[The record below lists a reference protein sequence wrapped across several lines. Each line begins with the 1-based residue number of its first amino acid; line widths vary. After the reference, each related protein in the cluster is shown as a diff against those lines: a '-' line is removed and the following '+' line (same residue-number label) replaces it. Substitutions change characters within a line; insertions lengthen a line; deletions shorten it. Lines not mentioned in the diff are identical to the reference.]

1 MTDHRCRVSEDEL
14 AHDHAQVEITPEME
28 REEAR
33 DKFGA
38 LMLQAAETAEILFQ
52 DWRFQPD
59 TDDIEAIQHLNEQ
72 LSYYEAVRKI

>member
-1 MTDHRCRVSEDEL
+1 MTRCRVAEDEL

-38 LMLQAAETAEILFQ
+38 LMLQVAEMVEVLFR
-52 DWRFQPD
+52 DENFKPD
-59 TDDIEAIQHLNEQ
+59 EDDLHALEHLNSE
-72 LSYYEAVRKI
+72 LKYYEKVKKL